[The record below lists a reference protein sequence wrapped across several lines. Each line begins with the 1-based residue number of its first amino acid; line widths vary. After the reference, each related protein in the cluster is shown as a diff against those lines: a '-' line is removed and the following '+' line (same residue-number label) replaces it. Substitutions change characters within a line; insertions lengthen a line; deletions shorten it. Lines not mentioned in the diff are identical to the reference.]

1 MAQRPLRAFWRGGVG
16 ATSSGPLVTSPP
28 ASQTAPQHP
37 EEDEPFDLPDPND
50 PEPPHVPDPWAAA
63 ASMAMPPPRLPTSP
77 VRSPVGRAAT
87 PKAAAASPKADKKY
101 VDYKIDPAPVWGG
114 DDPERNYK
122 ELQRNL
128 QLWLVEAEARL
139 PPGLIGKRIID
150 SIPLGSRLSALL
162 AHLTV
167 DKITSDTGHKQIVSI
182 IESAHE
188 YLKDHRLEQAFE
200 DAIFKGRRDR
210 GMSLTM
216 FLTNKNAA
224 FAELRKQG
232 LDLLATAAGRHLLGH
247 LILRQGGFS
256 QDQKQRLKVVTNGSI
271 DFRDLES
278 AIQKVFG
285 DKLDEQAGP

>member
-1 MAQRPLRAFWRGGVG
+1 MQAFKEFIQEAPADILVLQEMFTFGL
-16 ATSSGPLVTSPP
+16 GPLCEKSEAELFQQWMWECGSPTR
-28 ASQTAPQHP
+28 A
-37 EEDEPFDLPDPND
+37 
-50 PEPPHVPDPWAAA
+50 
-63 ASMAMPPPRLPTSP
+63 
-77 VRSPVGRAAT
+77 VGGMT
-87 PKAAAASPKADKKY
+87 PKADAASPNQEKKY